1 MRYNIIMKEKLRKV
15 ILMIGILITAA
26 GVCLAMYAT
35 VSNWYCEYRAG
46 NEIETYSETVN
57 NTSQDELAYIKEN
70 VIEYNRTLASE
81 ESTSSIS
88 YDEMLAAT
96 DAIGYLEIPKLQ
108 LMLPIYE
115 GTEEDVLA
123 RGVGHMEQTSL
134 PVGGASTH
142 CVLAGH
148 TGLPT
153 AKLFTHLDKM
163 KEGDLFYIHELDEIL
178 TYKVDRISVVLP
190 DETDALQIEEGK
202 DYVTLLTCVPYGV
215 NSHRLLVRGER
226 TENPVT
232 ADSQENADKTVS
244 TVVYAVFAGIIF
256 IVFYI
261 WFKHKRRRANEKE

>member
-1 MRYNIIMKEKLRKV
+1 MKEKFRKV

-26 GVCLAMYAT
+26 GLCLAMYAT
-35 VSNWYCEYRAG
+35 VSNWYCEYKAG
-46 NEIETYSETVN
+46 NEIEIYSETVR
-57 NTSQDELAYIKEN
+57 NTSQDELRHIKEN
-70 VIEYNRTLASE
+70 VIEYNHSLASE
-81 ESTSSIS
+81 ESKSSIS

-96 DAIGYLEIPKLQ
+96 DAIGYLEIPRLQ

-115 GTEEDVLA
+115 GTDEDVLA

-202 DYVTLLTCVPYGV
+202 DYVTLLTCIPYGV

-232 ADSQENADKTVS
+232 ADSQEKADKPVS
-244 TVVYAVFAGIIF
+244 TVVYAVFVGIIL

-261 WFKHKRRRANEKE
+261 WFKHKRRRSNEKE